1 MASNLMNDFNDEAK
15 STLGLMND
23 FNDEAKTSLEV
34 KTSLEADDMGKTV
47 EVLLFRV
54 GALESAM
61 TEVIE
66 ELNSEKGQKGGM
78 QRDMVTQMEFDQMV
92 VDGISSARQDFG
104 VSKLFIRKC
113 LKENYGMEDNRYV
126 RRRLN
131 ACLKRKI
138 ESNVLK
144 VDGALYS
151 LV

>member
-1 MASNLMNDFNDEAK
+1 MASNLMNDFI
-15 STLGLMND
+15 
-23 FNDEAKTSLEV
+23 DEAKTSLEV
-34 KTSLEADDMGKTV
+34 KTSLEADDMEKTV
-47 EVLLFRV
+47 ELLLFRV

-66 ELNSEKGQKGGM
+66 ELNSEKGQKGGN
-78 QRDMVTQMEFDQMV
+78 QRELVTQTEFDQMV